1 MRRIKERIGVML
13 LILISGSL
21 HSCNKED
28 IISND
33 QNSLTKKESASKAV
47 TSYTVSMG
55 GNAYVTQLAAG
66 GTETV
71 TATSLSGWTNPNSV
85 FSAYF
90 RLGLTGSLTIKIKAK
105 VPSGNS
111 TIKLTINGTA
121 YNVNL
126 SGKNFTT
133 YNVGTVNIGSV
144 GYVKVDFQGI
154 SKTGSNYA
162 EVSDLV
168 ISGSATASDVQY
180 ANDPANYYW
189 SRRGPSVHLGYDAGT
204 PASNNEWNYNEVTV
218 PVGEDKIGSYFMA
231 NGFGEGYFGIQVNS
245 ASERRI
251 LFSVWD
257 PTVGKTTLVRKGP
270 NVVDNA
276 FGGEG
281 TGGQSY
287 MLYNWVAGN
296 TYKFLTQAKPD
307 GTGATVYSAWFF
319 APEVGSWKFIAT
331 WKRPNTV
338 TYLKGFYS
346 FLENFDPEQGYL
358 GRKVKFNNQW
368 VRTVEGIWIERTTAE
383 FTIDATGDNKQ
394 RMDYAGGVENGSFY
408 LQNDGFFSTYVN
420 KYTKFTRPATGNQP
434 SIDFTTLP

>member
-1 MRRIKERIGVML
+1 MKRFTNRMGIL
-13 LILISGSL
+13 LFMITTVGLY
-21 HSCNKED
+21 SCNKEETNSTNQD
-28 IISND
+28 
-33 QNSLTKKESASKAV
+33 SLTDNENTSKAT
-47 TSYTVSMG
+47 TSYTISMG
-55 GNAYVTQLAAG
+55 GNAYVTQLATG

-71 TATSLSGWTNPNSV
+71 TDTSLSGWTNPNSI

-90 RLGLTGSLTIKIKAK
+90 RLGLTGSLTVKVKAK
-105 VPSGNS
+105 VPTGNS
-111 TIKLTINGTA
+111 TIKITINGVA
-121 YNVNL
+121 YNAAMT
-126 SGKNFTT
+126 GKNATI
-133 YNVGTVNIGSV
+133 YNVATVNIGSV

-162 EVSDLV
+162 EISDLV
-168 ISGSATASDVQY
+168 ISGSATASDVLY

-204 PASNNEWNYNEVTV
+204 PATDNEWNYNEVTV
-218 PVGEDKIGSYFMA
+218 PVGQDKIGSYFMA

-245 ASERRI
+245 ATERRV

-270 NVVDNA
+270 NVVDNT

-307 GTGATVYSAWFF
+307 GTGGTVYSAWFY
-319 APEVGSWKFIAT
+319 APEAGSWKFMAT

-358 GRKVKFNNQW
+358 GRKVTFNNQW
-368 VRTVEGIWIERTTAE
+368 VRTVQGVWIERTTAE

-408 LQNDGFFSTYVN
+408 LQNGGFFPVYVN
-420 KYTKFTRPATGNQP
+420 KYTKLTRPTTGNQP
-434 SIDFTTLP
+434 TVDLTTLP

>member
-13 LILISGSL
+13 IVLITGGL

-28 IISND
+28 IAAND
-33 QNSLTKKESASKAV
+33 QNGLVENTGKPAAS
-47 TSYTVSMG
+47 SYTVSMG
-55 GNAYVTQLAAG
+55 GNAYVTNLAAG
-66 GTETV
+66 GTENV
-71 TATSLSGWTNPNSV
+71 TATSLAGWTNPNSV

-90 RLGLTGSLTIKIKAK
+90 RLGLTGALTVKVKAK
-105 VPSGNS
+105 VPSGSS
-111 TIKLTINGTA
+111 TIKVTINGTA

-126 SGKNFTT
+126 TGKNYATF
-133 YNVGTVNIGSV
+133 NVGTVNISNV
-144 GYVKVDFQGI
+144 GYVKVDFQGV

-168 ISGSATASDVQY
+168 ISGAATASDVIY

-189 SRRGPSVHLGYDAGT
+189 SRRGPSVHLSYDAGA
-204 PASNNEWNYNEVTV
+204 PASNNEWNYNEVTI

-245 ASERRI
+245 ATERRI

-257 PTVGKTTLVRKGP
+257 PSVGKTTLVRKGS
-270 NVVDNA
+270 NVVDNT

-287 MLYNWVAGN
+287 LVYNWVAGN

-319 APEVGSWKFIAT
+319 APEAGSWKFIAT

-338 TYLKGFYS
+338 TYLTGFYS

-358 GRKVKFNNQW
+358 GRKVLFNNQW
-368 VRTVEGIWIERTTAE
+368 VRTVEGTWIERTTAE

-394 RMDYAGGVENGSFY
+394 RMDYAGGIQNGSFY
-408 LQNDGFFSTYVN
+408 LQNDGFFPTYVA
-420 KYTKFTRPATGNQP
+420 KYTTFTRPATGTQP
-434 SIDFTTLP
+434 TVNLTTLP